1 MKFYLTLI
9 FLFDVLSA
17 TGQINL
23 LIFKNKD
30 LIIKTYFGIQ
40 TGVNFNNDHT
50 LTKHLTVDLGKY
62 LSGRNQTSAISETSI
77 F

>member
-17 TGQINL
+17 TGQIDS

-30 LIIKTYFGIQ
+30 LIIENLLQIPDRCQ
-40 TGVNFNNDHT
+40 
-50 LTKHLTVDLGKY
+50 L
-62 LSGRNQTSAISETSI
+62 Q
-77 F
+77 